1 VRIGLIFSVVL
12 HILVFAAVFA
22 NFATGQKLSVNE
34 PPPVPV
40 EFITAAEFSEI
51 KAGKRTAKAEEPV
64 APKADQ
70 PRPEAAP
77 KPVEAPSPSPKPAP
91 KEIVAAAPPPP
102 PKPAPAPEPQK
113 APEAA
118 PAPKAEVREEP
129 KPRPEKKAEE
139 PPRPKPKPAPRPER
153 VPEKDRIAELV
164 ERPRPQS
171 APPQQSRFDADRI
184 AALLNKDPAA
194 GRPGRVEERRES
206 WRPPSSLEEQAAGLQ
221 SGTGARMT
229 MSELDALRAQIA
241 RCWSPP
247 VGGLGGER
255 IIVRLRIQMGED
267 GSILNQPRVLNRE
280 PSSYFDAAAGSAIRA
295 VLSCQ
300 PYTLPAGK
308 YDQWRDMILNF
319 DPSQM

>member
-1 VRIGLIFSVVL
+1 MRVGLIFSVIL
-12 HILVFAAVFA
+12 HLAVFAAVFA
-22 NFATGQKLSVNE
+22 NFATGHKLNVNE

-51 KAGKRTAKAEEPV
+51 KAGRKNAKAEEPA

-70 PRPEAAP
+70 PKPEAAP
-77 KPVEAPSPSPKPAP
+77 KPVEAPAPSPRPAP

-102 PKPAPAPEPQK
+102 PKPAPAPAPEPEK
-113 APEAA
+113 APEPK
-118 PAPKAEVREEP
+118 PAPKPEVREEP
-129 KPRPEKKAEE
+129 KPEKKAEE
-139 PPRPKPKPAPRPER
+139 KPKPKPAPKPER
-153 VPEKDRIAELV
+153 APEKDRIADLIDK
-164 ERPRPQS
+164 PRPQS
-171 APPQQSRFDADRI
+171 APPEKSRFDADRI

-194 GRPGRVEERRES
+194 GRPGQAEERRES
-206 WRPPSSLEEQAAGLQ
+206 WRPPSSLEDQAAGLQ

-229 MSELDALRAQIA
+229 MSELDALRAQIS

-267 GSILNQPRVLNRE
+267 GSIQNPPRVLNRE
-280 PSSYFDAAAGSAIRA
+280 PSTYFDAAAGSAIRA

-300 PYTLPAGK
+300 PYTLPAAK